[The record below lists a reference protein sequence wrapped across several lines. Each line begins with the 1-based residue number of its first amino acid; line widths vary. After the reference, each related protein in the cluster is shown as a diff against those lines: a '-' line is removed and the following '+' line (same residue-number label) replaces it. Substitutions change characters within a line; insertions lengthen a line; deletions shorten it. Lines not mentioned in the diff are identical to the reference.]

1 MNLAY
6 IRVSSKEQNEERQRV
21 AISEKYKIDK
31 WFVDKMSG
39 KNMERPQFQQM
50 LEFCREGDTI
60 YIHDL
65 SRLNRN
71 TKDLLSTVELLEK
84 KKVHLVS
91 NKESIDTS
99 TPVGRFF
106 ITVLGAIYELER
118 ENIRERQEE
127 GIALAKSKGKYTG
140 GKEKK
145 YDVELFERLIKIYNE
160 RGAYKGR
167 KLTKSIMAEE
177 LNVTRATLDRI
188 IKRTEETY
196 NVTAEND

>member
-60 YIHDL
+60 YIHDP

-71 TKDLLSTVELLEK
+71 V
-84 KKVHLVS
+84 
-91 NKESIDTS
+91 
-99 TPVGRFF
+99 F
-106 ITVLGAIYELER
+106 I
-118 ENIRERQEE
+118 
-127 GIALAKSKGKYTG
+127 
-140 GKEKK
+140 
-145 YDVELFERLIKIYNE
+145 
-160 RGAYKGR
+160 
-167 KLTKSIMAEE
+167 
-177 LNVTRATLDRI
+177 
-188 IKRTEETY
+188 
-196 NVTAEND
+196 

>member
-145 YDVELFERLIKIYNE
+145 YDVELFESLIKIYNE
-160 RGAYKGR
+160 RGAYKGQ
-167 KLTKSIMAEE
+167 KLTKGIMAEE

-188 IKRTEETY
+188 IKRTEETN
-196 NVTAEND
+196 NVTEEND

>member
-6 IRVSSKEQNEERQRV
+6 VRVSSKEQNEERQRV

-39 KNMERPQFQQM
+39 KNMERPEFKQM
-50 LEFCREGDTI
+50 LDYCREGDTI

-71 TKDLLSTVELLEK
+71 TKDLLTTVELLEK
-84 KKVHLVS
+84 KRVHLVS
-91 NKESIDTS
+91 NKEAIDTS

-106 ITVLGAIYELER
+106 ITILGAIYELER

-127 GIALAKSKGKYTG
+127 GIAIAKAQGKYSG
-140 GKEKK
+140 GKTKK
-145 YDVELFERLIKIYNE
+145 YDLELFESLFRIYNE
-160 RGAYKGR
+160 RGIYKGR
-167 KLTKSIMAEE
+167 KLTKGIMADE
-177 LNVTRATLDRI
+177 LGVTRATLDRI
-188 IKRTEETY
+188 ILRTEES
-196 NVTAEND
+196 NRVTTTND

>member
-140 GKEKK
+140 V
-145 YDVELFERLIKIYNE
+145 DV
-160 RGAYKGR
+160 
-167 KLTKSIMAEE
+167 
-177 LNVTRATLDRI
+177 
-188 IKRTEETY
+188 
-196 NVTAEND
+196 

>member
-167 KLTKSIMAEE
+167 KLTKGIMAEE

-188 IKRTEETY
+188 IKRTEETN
-196 NVTAEND
+196 NVTEEND

>member
-145 YDVELFERLIKIYNE
+145 YDVELFESLIKIYNE
-160 RGAYKGR
+160 RGAYKGQ
-167 KLTKSIMAEE
+167 KLTKGIMAEE

-188 IKRTEETY
+188 IKRTEETN